1 MVGANF
7 FVLNGFLH
15 VTNKAG
21 YVTII
26 IRLWTETQLIQEV
39 ETARYFP
46 YRIGSNLLP
55 LEK

>member
-46 YRIGSNLLP
+46 YRIGSNLSP